1 MPYNKMRMISVI
13 FNSFLPSFS
22 KFLQQCNQQEQKQEE
37 LYDLLMMVQQLHFDW
52 FPNRLLG
59 NSLRI
64 FNIHTDNCYLVISD
78 AILTVCW
85 VFKLILMAP
94 HGIRINTA

>member
-1 MPYNKMRMISVI
+1 
-13 FNSFLPSFS
+13 
-22 KFLQQCNQQEQKQEE
+22 
-37 LYDLLMMVQQLHFDW
+37 MMVQQLEFDW

-59 NSLRI
+59 I
-64 FNIHTDNCYLVISD
+64 CYLVITD
-78 AILTVCW
+78 AILTVRW